1 MLIYWLIE
9 DSKLK
14 KLMSKRILSKRYS
27 FYSTLK
33 LFGLKNGIPS
43 KDLKVGGLLISSIP
57 KTTRLSNNK
66 TTTTIQIVK
75 AEWNGQLKTLW
86 LVITVN
92 A

>member
-1 MLIYWLIE
+1 
-9 DSKLK
+9 
-14 KLMSKRILSKRYS
+14 
-27 FYSTLK
+27 LK

-75 AEWNGQLKTLW
+75 AEWNGQLKTL
-86 LVITVN
+86 
-92 A
+92 